1 MDPICAVQ
9 MLCHGVAP
17 ITVGNML
24 VSFVGDRATQ
34 LLYTPQ
40 LVFIVDRYSKQWQ
53 KDRVS
58 GTIMYSRSCLFVY
71 SMRKHVPY
79 ALIDSLELIWITDGP
94 WS

>member
-1 MDPICAVQ
+1 MSIAHYFEWWSYGLVLD
-9 MLCHGVAP
+9 
-17 ITVGNML
+17 ML

-58 GTIMYSRSCLFVY
+58 DTIMFSRSCLFYEETCPLHHRTMIQWCV
-71 SMRKHVPY
+71 RLHRQ
-79 ALIDSLELIWITDGP
+79 LQRHRQLQ
-94 WS
+94 

>member
-1 MDPICAVQ
+1 MFSMDPICAVQ

-58 GTIMYSRSCLFVY
+58 VDAQKALDTLLYSQ
-71 SMRKHVPY
+71 
-79 ALIDSLELIWITDGP
+79 
-94 WS
+94 

>member
-58 GTIMYSRSCLFVY
+58 DTIMFSRSCLFY
-71 SMRKHVPY
+71 EETCPHSFFAKKATAATEQHR
-79 ALIDSLELIWITDGP
+79 T
-94 WS
+94 